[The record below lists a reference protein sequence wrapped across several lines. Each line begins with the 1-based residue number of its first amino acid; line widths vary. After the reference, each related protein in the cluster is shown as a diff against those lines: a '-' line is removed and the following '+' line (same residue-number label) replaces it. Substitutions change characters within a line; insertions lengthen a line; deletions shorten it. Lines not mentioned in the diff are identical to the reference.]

1 MLATQE
7 IRIRIIVDNTAAEGL
22 SAEHGFAAWIEA
34 GEEKI
39 LFDTGKERAFMRNC
53 EILGVDLATTTMLVL
68 SHGHYDH
75 AGGVADALALA
86 GEAKV
91 VLHPNAFT
99 DRWSIR
105 SGAAKPTMM
114 PARSKA
120 ALLALPP
127 ERIVM
132 TGGPTM
138 VADGIGVT
146 GSVPRLTAFED
157 PGGPFFLDTE
167 GNLPDPILDDMSLW
181 IETTDGL
188 VVATGCCHSGIVNT
202 LEHII
207 RFTGE
212 RRIAMLLGGFHLS
225 TASAER
231 MERTIDA
238 LAGYDIKRLV
248 PCHCTGSEAAALF
261 GNRLPFEVTGCHA
274 GLIL

>member
-1 MLATQE
+1 MLSTQE
-7 IRIRIIVDNTAAEGL
+7 IKIRIIVDNTAAEGL

-39 LFDTGKERAFMRNC
+39 LFDTGKEEAFMRNC
-53 EILGVDLATTTMLVL
+53 EALGIDLATTTMLVL

-75 AGGVADALALA
+75 AGGVSEALALA
-86 GEAKV
+86 GRAKV
-91 VLHPNAFT
+91 VLQPDAFT

-105 SGAAKPTMM
+105 AGVAKPTMM

-132 TGGPTM
+132 TSGPAM

-146 GSVPRLTAFED
+146 GSVPRLTTFED

-167 GNLPDPILDDMSLW
+167 EHLPDPILDDMSLW

-207 RFTGE
+207 SFTGE
-212 RRIAMLLGGFHLS
+212 RRITMLLGGFHLS

-238 LAGYDIKRLV
+238 LTGYDIRRLV
-248 PCHCTGSEAAALF
+248 PCHCTGNEAAGLF
-261 GNRLPFEVTGCHA
+261 RRRLPFEVTGCHA
-274 GLIL
+274 GLVL